1 MKLNIKQ
8 KVFSFNEKF
17 SILDENGN
25 EKYYVEGEIISLGK
39 KLHLYSLQEEEIAYI
54 HQKVLALLPHYFISV
69 EGKDEIEV
77 EKKISLTPK
86 FVVDDLGWEVE
97 GDFLAHEYDIKK
109 GEDIIANVSKKWFSW
124 GDSYEIDVKN
134 DADVI
139 MALSVILVIDAD
151 LSNQDNLRRAR
162 RIRNHSR

>member
-17 SILDENGN
+17 FILDENGN
-25 EKYYVEGEIISLGK
+25 EKYYVEGEVFTIGK
-39 KLHLYSLQEEEIAYI
+39 KLHLYSLKEEEIAYI
-54 HQKVLALLPHYFISV
+54 HQKVLALLPHYFVSV

-77 EKKISLTPK
+77 EKKIHITPK
-86 FVVDDLGWEVE
+86 FVVEDLNWEIE

-109 GEDIIANVSKKWFSW
+109 GDEIIASVSKKWFSW

-134 DADVI
+134 DNNVI
-139 MALSVILVIDAD
+139 MALSMVLVVDAD
-151 LSNQDNLRRAR
+151 LSNQDRMRRAR
-162 RIRNHSR
+162 RVRHMSQ